1 MKVIRA
7 AAGPL
12 ATLLAGGFL
21 TVWLV
26 RVAPG
31 YDADA
36 AELDGRRS
44 SDSVAALRSSNRDT
58 LPVWQEYARYLAGL
72 RHGDLG
78 TSRAWGLPVAE
89 LLRKRGAVTVRTAGS
104 GLLLGWLF
112 AVALALVGSC
122 RGLSLVDYVSR
133 SAAASFLCL
142 PSPAVALLLCL
153 WLRRASSEW
162 RVAIVV
168 GLAVFARVLLASA
181 AIVAAAHREPHVLQG
196 RARGLSSLR
205 VLLSHVFR
213 RSAPALAALLVAA
226 LPLAFSVAV
235 PVETVCNLPGAGQL
249 AWLATQRRDLPVLT
263 GLTLALLVLTLFSGS
278 MAQMASRAD
287 GLAVRRAV

>member
-1 MKVIRA
+1 
-7 AAGPL
+7 
-12 ATLLAGGFL
+12 
-21 TVWLV
+21 
-26 RVAPG
+26 
-31 YDADA
+31 
-36 AELDGRRS
+36 
-44 SDSVAALRSSNRDT
+44 
-58 LPVWQEYARYLAGL
+58 
-72 RHGDLG
+72 
-78 TSRAWGLPVAE
+78 
-89 LLRKRGAVTVRTAGS
+89 
-104 GLLLGWLF
+104 
-112 AVALALVGSC
+112 
-122 RGLSLVDYVSR
+122 
-133 SAAASFLCL
+133 
-142 PSPAVALLLCL
+142 
-153 WLRRASSEW
+153 
-162 RVAIVV
+162 VV

-205 VLLSHVFR
+205 LLLSHVFR